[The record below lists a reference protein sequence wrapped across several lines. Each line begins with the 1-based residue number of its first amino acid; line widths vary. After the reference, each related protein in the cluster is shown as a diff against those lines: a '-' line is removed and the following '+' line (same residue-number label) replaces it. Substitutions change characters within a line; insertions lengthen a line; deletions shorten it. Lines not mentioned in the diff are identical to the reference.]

1 MSLRQNIKNSIL
13 AAIGRNTQPRIPRS
27 NIGLVLPVSSGRS
40 RQLVQN
46 DGKSLTA
53 AGKFYFDQVGK
64 EFSPLNVDQP
74 EIRRRRTKYMKM
86 LDGTE
91 KAIERFDNVSLEWRL
106 TRLGKQ
112 VYAQKRVN
120 T

>member
-1 MSLRQNIKNSIL
+1 MSLRQNIKDSIS
-13 AAIGRNTQPRIPRS
+13 AAIARNAQPQIPRN
-27 NIGLVLPVSSGRS
+27 NIGLVPPVSSGRS

-46 DGKSLTA
+46 DGKSLTP
-53 AGKFYFDQVGK
+53 AGKFYFDQIGI

-86 LDGTE
+86 LDGRE
-91 KAIERFDNVSLEWRL
+91 KAIARFDNVSLEWKL

-112 VYAQKRVN
+112 VYAP
-120 T
+120 